1 MPQFYYILYSTLK
14 YFVQIFITYHF
25 QALHIFLDVS
35 IHTILYI
42 VNRYSVY
49 MYIFHCEVG
58 HLPQEEPLCIHCQY
72 VVLHVIRKKNKISL
86 IGLGGGSLAL
96 LFLIYI

>member
-14 YFVQIFITYHF
+14 YFVQIFITYDF

-49 MYIFHCEVG
+49 VYIFHCEVG

-72 VVLHVIRKKNKISL
+72 VVLHVSRKKNKISL
-86 IGLGGGSLAL
+86 IGLGGGSLAS
-96 LFLIYI
+96 LFLFYI